1 EIGSEDYVRT
11 ARAKGLPERT
21 VMRKHVLRAALA
33 PLVTLAALGFAGLLG
48 GAVFTESIFGL
59 PGMGRMAINS
69 VTNIDLPIIT
79 ALTLVAAGIVI
90 LANMIVDILYAI
102 LDPRVRSV

>member
-1 EIGSEDYVRT
+1 
-11 ARAKGLPERT
+11 
-21 VMRKHVLRAALA
+21 
-33 PLVTLAALGFAGLLG
+33 
-48 GAVFTESIFGL
+48 
-59 PGMGRMAINS
+59 MGRMAINS